1 MIIHWNKNSAK
12 ILLFK
17 LVKPKLPLTPEY
29 NSQEVKDISGFIDC
43 FVKLLYLKLLYQLQF
58 DLSDKLHIGSSF
70 G

>member
-1 MIIHWNKNSAK
+1 MIILWNKNSAK

-43 FVKLLYLKLLYQLQF
+43 FVKLLSQVVISDTF
-58 DLSDKLHIGSSF
+58 DLSDKLHVGSSF